1 MRILGID
8 PGLDITGYGLI
19 EQKQSSLNVSEAGII
34 RTSNKDVLSIR
45 LDKIYSQVRDIISS
59 YHPDICV
66 IEQLYAHYRH
76 PMTSVLMGH
85 ARGVVLLCCSQNNVR
100 MQEYPAKTSKRA
112 VTGNGNASKLQ
123 VQRVVNRVLRLKD
136 ISRPLDITD
145 ALALCLTYV
154 YHSGKE
160 NINREYSKQQ
170 HLQADFKT
178 ISKRNRCPF
187 RRLNFQEQ
195 FKTCGKHP
203 KAQLTGKAIIG
214 ADKK

>member
-19 EQKQSSLNVSEAGII
+19 EQKQLSLNVSEAGII
-34 RTSNKDVLSIR
+34 RTSSKDILSIR
-45 LDKIYSQVRDIISS
+45 LDKIYSHIRDIISS

-66 IEQLYAHYRH
+66 VEQLYAHYRH

-136 ISRPLDITD
+136 APRPLDITD

-160 NINREYSKQQ
+160 KVTRQYPKRQY
-170 HLQADFKT
+170 LQADFKT
-178 ISKRNRCPF
+178 ISKRVRCSKN
-187 RRLNFQEQ
+187 RLNSQEQ
-195 FKTCGKHP
+195 PQPRGKRIE
-203 KAQLTGKAIIG
+203 AYLAGKALIG
-214 ADKK
+214 VDKK